1 MCVTDTGRR
10 TWQQMMQRSQTVS
23 EDVEGTGLQKEKT
36 KNKNKRVM
44 EDKV

>member
-23 EDVEGTGLQKEKT
+23 EDVEGTGLQKEKE
-36 KNKNKRVM
+36 KEKRVM